1 MGALRGSPGPA
12 GRRAAALTRGLQEAA
27 AASILP
33 VLPLLLFDPPF
44 RQSGLLCRASPRR
57 LVAVLTQVMRKKGGP
72 GSPVPAPTPVG
83 GSGQHRRRAGLTGP
97 RGLQWTSPCGWW
109 VYLCHLAFPRS
120 PPHTT
125 LSPDTGVMGMNRGG
139 FLLWVLHAL
148 STEWAH
154 WG

>member
-1 MGALRGSPGPA
+1 MRRQGSQVSMRVARGSA
-12 GRRAAALTRGLQEAA
+12 SWLSSHGRG
-27 AASILP
+27 
-33 VLPLLLFDPPF
+33 
-44 RQSGLLCRASPRR
+44 
-57 LVAVLTQVMRKKGGP
+57 
-72 GSPVPAPTPVG
+72 
-83 GSGQHRRRAGLTGP
+83 HRRRAGLTGP

-120 PPHTT
+120 PPCTT

-154 WG
+154 CLPESWSFL